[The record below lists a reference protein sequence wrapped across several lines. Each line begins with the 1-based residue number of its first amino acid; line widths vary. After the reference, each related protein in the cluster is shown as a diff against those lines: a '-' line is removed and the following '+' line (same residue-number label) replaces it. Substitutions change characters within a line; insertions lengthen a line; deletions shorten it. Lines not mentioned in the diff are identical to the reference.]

1 MKVATCGAFK
11 ALSSSPHLG
20 SIPPNSASYFSPC
33 IISHLATGRIEKNI
47 QPPTKTD
54 TKWTIW
60 KIWSI
65 HYLCTC
71 THRSKWS
78 ISKHVWNIFC
88 LIGKNNKLT
97 LIYFHD
103 VPASTYENITH
114 GELVVKKLIFYNILD
129 KKYIIV
135 YEYTIKKKPK
145 K

>member
-1 MKVATCGAFK
+1 MDNLKNMVNSLFMYLYPQVKMVNFKTCLK
-11 ALSSSPHLG
+11 
-20 SIPPNSASYFSPC
+20 YFWF
-33 IISHLATGRIEKNI
+33 IT
-47 QPPTKTD
+47 
-54 TKWTIW
+54 
-60 KIWSI
+60 
-65 HYLCTC
+65 
-71 THRSKWS
+71 
-78 ISKHVWNIFC
+78 
-88 LIGKNNKLT
+88 GKNKQLT